1 MKKKP
6 KPACYL
12 ELNLGNPGP
21 AVGSAIGFTPARLK
35 PNTELETLRILKRA
49 AGDKRLR
56 GILVNTSGFSG
67 NKAFLWEIKNALEN
81 CKSSGKKIVGYFE
94 NADLDLYCLLSLAD
108 KIVMDEGGTLSFLGY
123 SWGKLFVK
131 MSLDK
136 LGIGFRELRYLDY
149 KSANE
154 MFSRTSISEADREQY
169 GLYLDEIFG
178 LTKSIIIKNRPLISE
193 DIFSSLLNE
202 GIFLSPGEAKARNL
216 VDELGRREAIIKTIK
231 ALEFGS
237 TEESVEKLGEVFF
250 NSTNPGISLFSLNRK
265 MPGYSSGRVRKI
277 RAPEIAVVHARG
289 NTDLDQGM
297 GARNIAKIILELG
310 EKSRVK
316 ALVVRIDSPGGS
328 AVAADYIAE
337 AIEQVK
343 KEIPV
348 VVSMG
353 QVAASGGYWAAMYAS
368 HITSSPYTLTGS
380 IGVIGGWFFDKSL
393 NAKLGLGIESLNRGE
408 HADLATGVILPKR
421 DLRDDEEAQLRRTLL
436 DLYGEFIKK
445 AAKGRNK
452 TSEDLESMAQGRV
465 YSGLH
470 ALQLGLIDSLG
481 GYLDAL
487 DTAKKLADI
496 SASKKV
502 LIREYPKPKFIETI
516 TARFFT
522 SSLAN
527 MQQSISPG
535 LLAAFA
541 FATEKNAELTQ
552 AAIQDLQYRISKN
565 GQAMPIL
572 PFMQSKPT
580 GE

>member
-12 ELNLGNPGP
+12 ELNLGSPGP
-21 AVGSAIGFTPARLK
+21 AVGSAIGFTPVRLK

-49 AGDKRLR
+49 ARDKKLR

-94 NADLDLYCLLSLAD
+94 NADLDLYCMLSAAD

-123 SWGKLFVK
+123 TWGKLFVK
-131 MSLDK
+131 ESLDK
-136 LGIGFRELRYLDY
+136 LGVGFRELRYLNY

-169 GLYLDEIFG
+169 GLYLDEIFD
-178 LTKSIIIKNRPLISE
+178 LTKSIILKNRPLISE

-202 GIFLSPGEAKARNL
+202 GIFLSPGEAKARNV

-231 ALEFGS
+231 ALEFGN
-237 TEESVEKLGEVFF
+237 TEEPEKSGEVFF
-250 NSTNPGISLFSLNRK
+250 ISTNPGISLFSLNRK
-265 MPGYSSGRVRKI
+265 TPGYSSGRVRKI

-348 VVSMG
+348 VVSLG

-380 IGVIGGWFFDKSL
+380 IGVIGGWFFDKDL

-408 HADLATGVILPKR
+408 HADLVTGVILPKR
-421 DLRDDEEAQLRRTLL
+421 DLRDNEEAQFRRTLL
-436 DLYGEFIKK
+436 DLYGEFVKK

-470 ALQLGLIDSLG
+470 AQQLGLIDSLG

-487 DTAKKLADI
+487 DTAKKLAEI
-496 SASKKV
+496 PVSKKV

-516 TARFFT
+516 TARFFA

-527 MQQSISPG
+527 VRQSISPG
-535 LLAAFA
+535 LLATFA
-541 FATEKNAELTQ
+541 PFATGKNADLTQ
-552 AAIQDLQYRISKN
+552 TAIQDLQYRISRN

-572 PFMQSKPT
+572 PFIS
-580 GE
+580 